1 MGVFFLIGMAGCGK
15 TTLGRALAAEMN
27 VAFVDLDEYIEERC
41 EATIGEIFK
50 QAGEQTFREIERKAL
65 LEVAAMDDAIVACG
79 GGTPCQPG
87 NMEII
92 NTHGL
97 SIWLTTN
104 AQRITERLCL
114 PEQKAKRPAIALMTD
129 DEIFDY
135 VTRQLA
141 EREPCY
147 EQAMLRFDSTRL
159 ESVEEI
165 AATAHALATLL
176 ANSN

>member
-1 MGVFFLIGMAGCGK
+1 MGVIFLIGMPGCGK
-15 TTLGRALAAEMN
+15 TTLGRALAAEMD

-41 EATIGEIFK
+41 EASISQIFE
-50 QAGEQTFREIERKAL
+50 QAGEPVFREIERKAL
-65 LEVAAMDDAIVACG
+65 LEVAAMQHAIVACG

-92 NTHGL
+92 NAHGL

-114 PEQKAKRPAIALMTD
+114 PEQKAKRPAIAHMTD
-129 DEIFDY
+129 AEVLDY
-135 VTRQLA
+135 VTRQMA
-141 EREPCY
+141 ERKPHY

-176 ANSN
+176 LDL

>member
-1 MGVFFLIGMAGCGK
+1 MGVIFLIGMAGCGK

-50 QAGEQTFREIERKAL
+50 QTGEQTFREIERKAL

-92 NTHGL
+92 NSHGL

-104 AQRITERLCL
+104 AQRITER
-114 PEQKAKRPAIALMTD
+114 
-129 DEIFDY
+129 
-135 VTRQLA
+135 
-141 EREPCY
+141 
-147 EQAMLRFDSTRL
+147 
-159 ESVEEI
+159 
-165 AATAHALATLL
+165 
-176 ANSN
+176 